1 MRDSP
6 NQSKSTHQG
15 EAGVELPHVHPSGPA
30 GVEPA
35 VSGDAFNPFLIAYE
49 GRGRLRCVRIEVD
62 ELRLPISNYVAIS
75 VTFPFIFHPN
85 KIFDVFKKSL

>member
-62 ELRLPISNYVAIS
+62 ELGVSTFMSPS
-75 VTFPFIFHPN
+75 VTFPTFSIQISN
-85 KIFDVFKKSL
+85 VFKRDVLYL